1 MKRII
6 RVAAAASA
14 VAGAAL
20 VFVPTAGAASNGIGG
35 CQLTGTAKFGG
46 SGLDGPP
53 LYGPFSYSF
62 DGKLSNCQS
71 SNGAPA
77 SGTVFAGEQGL
88 NPATGSGNCG
98 ETVSNGESVVQ
109 WADGNYTVIQY
120 KTQGALAAVG
130 LTGTVV
136 GATSETS
143 SATDPTTGVTTTSP
157 LFSTNEPAT
166 PVGSSVGGAL
176 AFQPAN
182 PNACA
187 NFASDPPPPGVM
199 SASISGVIG
208 DGNGPVAVP
217 ALPGGQLPPLPTPP
231 VDVGPLQ

>member
-1 MKRII
+1 MKKSI
-6 RVAAAASA
+6 RAMAAVSAA
-14 VAGAAL
+14 AGAAF
-20 VFVPTAGAASNGIGG
+20 VFVPSATAASNGVGG
-35 CQLTGTAKFGG
+35 CQLSGTAQFGG

-62 DGKLSNCQS
+62 HGTLSNCQS

-88 NPATGSGNCG
+88 NPAAGSGNCA
-98 ETVSNGESVVQ
+98 ETISKGESVVQ
-109 WADGNYTVIQY
+109 WADGKNTVIAY

-136 GATSETS
+136 TATSETS
-143 SATDPTTGVTTTSP
+143 TDPTTGVTTP

-166 PVGSSVGGAL
+166 PVGSTAGGAL
-176 AFQPAN
+176 AFQPAD
-182 PNACA
+182 PKACA
-187 NFASDPPPPGVM
+187 NFATDPPPPGVM

-208 DGNGPVAVP
+208 DGNGPVAPP
-217 ALPGGQLPPLPTPP
+217 ALPAAQLPPLPSPP

>member
-1 MKRII
+1 MKKTIH
-6 RVAAAASA
+6 AAAAA
-14 VAGAAL
+14 VAIAGAAF
-20 VFVPTAGAASNGIGG
+20 VFVPAASAASNWVGG
-35 CQLTGTAKFGG
+35 CQLSGTANFDG

-62 DGKLSNCQS
+62 GGTLTNCQS
-71 SNGAPA
+71 SDGAPA

-88 NPATGSGNCG
+88 NHASGSGNCAETITKG
-98 ETVSNGESVVQ
+98 EVVVQ
-109 WADGNYTVIQY
+109 WAGGTTTVIDY

-130 LTGTVV
+130 LTGTVAP
-136 GATSETS
+136 ATSET
-143 SATDPTTGVTTTSP
+143 TTNPTTGVTTP
-157 LFSTNEPAT
+157 LFSTTEPAT
-166 PVGSSVGGAL
+166 PVGSTVGGAL

-208 DGNGPVAVP
+208 DGNGPVAPP
-217 ALPGGQLPPLPTPP
+217 ALPGVQLPPLPTPP
-231 VDVGPLQ
+231 VDIGPLQ